1 LQKETPGVQCFISQQ
16 ISVQDTLSLD
26 KGFCFSSILW
36 GRSTSAH
43 SQEYLAKFGYRS
55 KSKIGFFWNPIG
67 TTYTILWWDEGF
79 FLAQFCQVSLSGR
92 LTSDH
97 SQEDLAKFGYRSKSE
112 VEFFGNSIGTMYQ
125 RHARTYGL
133 NMNISTLVFSLK
145 YGDIWGLFPPAP
157 PPPKNPSPFF
167 VAKWGQIWPPKET
180 NPGMLRV
187 SETQFAEQQP

>member
-1 LQKETPGVQCFISQQ
+1 MHNTGPDLDTVHRNKKLCEEEDNFLCKKRLPESSASSASK

-55 KSKIGFFWNPIG
+55 KSKVEFFWNP
-67 TTYTILWWDEGF
+67 YWYYYVHYPLMRRVFFFSSILW
-79 FLAQFCQVSLSGR
+79 GR

-112 VEFFGNSIGTMYQ
+112 VEFFGNSTGTMYQ

-133 NMNISTLVFSLK
+133 NMELSTVVFSLK
-145 YGDIWGLFPPAP
+145 YGDIRGLFPP
-157 PPPKNPSPFF
+157 
-167 VAKWGQIWPPKET
+167 
-180 NPGMLRV
+180 
-187 SETQFAEQQP
+187 